1 MGPLLIAIL
10 WIAGGSVAFDPETR
24 DRAAELARQK
34 QQVLALLGELDP
46 AKARAYLRQR
56 RMPPCP
62 PQESREILATL
73 PPQVRQ
79 RRITSQEILSRIE
92 RMLQPVLAYHGR
104 EGKLEIVLIHDTT
117 PFASLFGRVA
127 ILISTRLL
135 AITNESELCGIV
147 AHELGHEYRWWEA
160 VEARRK
166 RDYSQLREI
175 ELFCDAVAALTLRE
189 MGAEPLAYAAGLK
202 HLVVWGEYFGKTSSA
217 GGQSHPR
224 LQDRL
229 DFIRELAQRLI
240 SFPAMGV
247 PDAAAHREP

>member
-1 MGPLLIAIL
+1 MKPLLVAIL
-10 WIAGGSVAFDPETR
+10 WVAGCGVAFSQEKDHKE
-24 DRAAELARQK
+24 AEPAWQK
-34 QQVLALLGELDP
+34 RRVLALLGELDT

-56 RMPPCP
+56 RMSPCP
-62 PQESREILATL
+62 PQARQEILAML

-79 RRITSQEILSRIE
+79 RRITSQERQSRLE
-92 RMLQPVLAYHGR
+92 RVLQPVLAYHGR
-104 EGKLEIVLIHDTT
+104 EGKVEIVLFHDTT

-135 AITNESELCGIV
+135 AITNEAELRGIV
-147 AHELGHEYRWWEA
+147 AHEFAHEYRWGEA

-166 RDYSQLREI
+166 RDYGQLREI
-175 ELFCDAVAALTLRE
+175 ELFCDAVAALTLWE
-189 MGAEPLAYAAGLK
+189 TGAEPLAYAAGLK
-202 HLVVWGEYFGKTSSA
+202 HLVAWGEYFGSTSRE

-240 SFPAMGV
+240 SFPARRV
-247 PDAAAHREP
+247 SDAAAHNEP